1 MEKKIFFFI
10 LLLNIQFASAA
21 DILAFNITTFKTAT
35 QEQKSVF
42 YNNGNLH
49 IKGFKGQGLIEI
61 YSIIGNKITDLR
73 VQQLDGFQIQYPL
86 KQGNMYIIRIQ
97 TKVDIITFK
106 VIAL

>member
-10 LLLNIQFASAA
+10 LLLIIQFASAA

-49 IKGFKGQGLIEI
+49 IKGFKDQGLIEI
-61 YSIIGNKITDLR
+61 YSIIGNKITDLK
-73 VQQLDGFQIQYPL
+73 VQQLDSFQFQYPL
-86 KQGNMYIIRIQ
+86 KHGNMYIIRIH
-97 TKVDIITFK
+97 TKDDIVTFK
-106 VIAL
+106 VVAL

>member
-1 MEKKIFFFI
+1 MKKKIFFFI

-21 DILAFNITTFKTAT
+21 DLLSSNITTFDTAT

-106 VIAL
+106 VVAL

>member
-106 VIAL
+106 VVAL

>member
-49 IKGFKGQGLIEI
+49 IKGFKDQGLIEI

-73 VQQLDGFQIQYPL
+73 VQQLDDFQIQYPL

-106 VIAL
+106 VVAL

>member
-1 MEKKIFFFI
+1 LEKKIFFFI

-106 VIAL
+106 VVAL

>member
-1 MEKKIFFFI
+1 MEKKILFFI
-10 LLLNIQFASAA
+10 LLLTIQFASAA

-73 VQQLDGFQIQYPL
+73 VQQLVGFQIQYPL
-86 KQGNMYIIRIQ
+86 KPGNMYIIRIH

-106 VIAL
+106 VVAL

>member
-1 MEKKIFFFI
+1 MKEKIYFFI
-10 LLLNIQFASAA
+10 LLLTIQFASAA
-21 DILAFNITTFKTAT
+21 DILTSNITTFKTAT

-42 YNNGNLH
+42 YNNGNLR

-106 VIAL
+106 VVAL

>member
-35 QEQKSVF
+35 QEEKSVF

-61 YSIIGNKITDLR
+61 YSIIGNKIADLR
-73 VQQLDGFQIQYPL
+73 VQQLDDFQIQYPL
-86 KQGNMYIIRIQ
+86 KQGNMYIIRLQ

-106 VIAL
+106 VVAL

>member
-1 MEKKIFFFI
+1 MKKKIFFFI

-61 YSIIGNKITDLR
+61 YSIIGNKITDLK
-73 VQQLDGFQIQYPL
+73 VQQLDSFQFQYPL
-86 KQGNMYIIRIQ
+86 KHGSMYIIRIH
-97 TKVDIITFK
+97 TKVDIVTFK
-106 VIAL
+106 VVAL

>member
-49 IKGFKGQGLIEI
+49 IKGFMGQGLIEI
-61 YSIIGNKITDLR
+61 YSIIGNKITDSK
-73 VQQLDGFQIQYPL
+73 VQQLDSFQFQYPL
-86 KQGNMYIIRIQ
+86 KHGNMYIIRIH
-97 TKVDIITFK
+97 TKVDIVTFK
-106 VIAL
+106 VVAL

>member
-1 MEKKIFFFI
+1 MKKKIFFFV

-61 YSIIGNKITDLR
+61 YSIIGNKITDLK
-73 VQQLDGFQIQYPL
+73 VQQLDSFQFQYPL
-86 KQGNMYIIRIQ
+86 KHGNMYIIRIH
-97 TKVDIITFK
+97 TKVDIVTFK
-106 VIAL
+106 VVAL

>member
-21 DILAFNITTFKTAT
+21 DILASNITTFKTAT

-106 VIAL
+106 VVAL

>member
-1 MEKKIFFFI
+1 MKKKIFFFI

-106 VIAL
+106 VVAL

>member
-1 MEKKIFFFI
+1 LKKKIFFFI
-10 LLLNIQFASAA
+10 LLLTTHFASAA
-21 DILAFNITTFKTAT
+21 VLPSFNITTFNIAT

-49 IKGFKGQGLIEI
+49 ITGFKGQGLVEI

-86 KQGNMYIIRIQ
+86 KKGNMYIIRIQ

-106 VIAL
+106 VVAL

>member
-1 MEKKIFFFI
+1 MKKKLFFFI

-21 DILAFNITTFKTAT
+21 DLLSSNITTFDTAT

-106 VIAL
+106 VVAL